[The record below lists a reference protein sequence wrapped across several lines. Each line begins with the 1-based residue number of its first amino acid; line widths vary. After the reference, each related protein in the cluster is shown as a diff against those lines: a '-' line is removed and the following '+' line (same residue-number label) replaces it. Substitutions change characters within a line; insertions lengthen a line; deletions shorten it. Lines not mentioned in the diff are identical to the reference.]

1 MKGQLFS
8 SDFIIS
14 VVIFSA
20 AIMLLLPLW
29 NDINY
34 QIADAEA
41 KKDLQIAVSSISDL
55 LVKSP
60 GSPSNWT
67 PTDVKSLGLS
77 NTRRVINLT
86 KFESLR
92 QLNYSAVKALLGI
105 YQYNLTINI
114 TDEYGLLAT
123 SGISRSPV
131 AYFSAEKEEL
141 KALIAYSG
149 LTWDYYWGHDL
160 PATEPDHADAR
171 FFYSGSKADT
181 LNALLVNASSRKAYR
196 TIIVEEPDLAL
207 SDVNATALLQFL
219 LGGGRFIL
227 EGKGYAGNLILDG
240 FGVQSYSG
248 ANANGIVLKSDW
260 FVRAQN
266 GSSASFQDS
275 QWAVYGM
282 DPGALTIEIADT
294 LNNSRGLV
302 AWWGYGTG
310 RLYYITDAN
319 GSTAGRLLTDVLNI
333 AGEKLEY
340 GVYPSN
346 AKNIVISNRLVVI
359 EGDSDDGRQFGRM
372 RLVIWE

>member
-1 MKGQLFS
+1 M
-8 SDFIIS
+8 
-14 VVIFSA
+14 
-20 AIMLLLPLW
+20 
-29 NDINY
+29 
-34 QIADAEA
+34 
-41 KKDLQIAVSSISDL
+41 
-55 LVKSP
+55 
-60 GSPSNWT
+60 
-67 PTDVKSLGLS
+67 
-77 NTRRVINLT
+77 
-86 KFESLR
+86 
-92 QLNYSAVKALLGI
+92 
-105 YQYNLTINI
+105 
-114 TDEYGLLAT
+114 
-123 SGISRSPV
+123 
-131 AYFSAEKEEL
+131 
-141 KALIAYSG
+141 
-149 LTWDYYWGHDL
+149 
-160 PATEPDHADAR
+160 
-171 FFYSGSKADT
+171 
-181 LNALLVNASSRKAYR
+181 
-196 TIIVEEPDLAL
+196 EEPDLAL